1 MKFNV
6 RIISTGEVIELDE
19 SQLEIEQDGGDER
32 GMGAE
37 LSYSA
42 TFEGEGFRVR
52 WEFTE
57 YPAGCLGITIARH
70 ENCTTDHEPDFSDVV
85 AFSSE
90 DSE

>member
-6 RIISTGEVIELDE
+6 RIVSTGEVIELDE

-32 GMGAE
+32 GMGTE

-42 TFEGEGFRVR
+42 TFEGEAFTVR
-52 WEFTE
+52 WDFTE
-57 YPAGCLGITIARH
+57 YPAGCLGSTIASH

-85 AFSSE
+85 AFGPE